1 MKKFLVII
9 LALVYL
15 ATTTGATL
23 HMHYCMGKIYSVD
36 LVKKDGCS
44 KCGMAAS
51 EGCCHDQFKV
61 IKVKDNHQVISNEIS
76 FASAYSILNNHYNI
90 FDPVVYDACSPLTNN
105 NNSPPRSPQKSLCI
119 LNCVFRI

>member
-1 MKKFLVII
+1 MRNFLVTI

-36 LVKKDGCS
+36 LIKKEGCS
-44 KCGMAAS
+44 KCGMAAND
-51 EGCCHDQFKV
+51 GCCNDELKV
-61 IKVKDNHQVISNEIS
+61 IKVKDNHQSITNGIS
-76 FASAYSILNNHYNI
+76 FAPAYAILNNHYNI
-90 FDPVVYDACSPLTNN
+90 IDQVLYDASSKLTAN

-119 LNCVFRI
+119 FNCVFRI